1 MLRLLLEI
9 VLQNSRTRVC
19 PGASWTSCCLY
30 NIYST
35 MLYIDGYLDL
45 DTVQLLDGDFQLIS
59 RIRKLS
65 DTTKDKLVF
74 TVRM

>member
-1 MLRLLLEI
+1 MLF
-9 VLQNSRTRVC
+9 
-19 PGASWTSCCLY
+19 
-30 NIYST
+30 
-35 MLYIDGYLDL
+35 IDGYLDL

-74 TVRM
+74 TVSMWNSIYYVQEK